1 MAAGQDFDVE
11 VLWNGP
17 AQDTDYSRQIQIVD
31 SMVARGVD
39 GLAIAPV
46 EKTALVLPIERAVKA
61 GIPVTIY
68 DSGLDSDVYMTFVAT
83 NNYKAGEMAGRKLA
97 ELLGGKGEVI
107 MIMHMPGSAASM
119 DREKAFADV
128 IEKEFPGI
136 KIVGKQYGMGD
147 RAKVLAAAENLLTAN
162 PNVDGLFASA
172 EACSVGA
179 SRALKAR
186 GLAGK
191 VKFVAFDASDEL
203 IEDLKDA
210 TIDALRR
217 PRPLSHRLRSGEVDS
232 SETETAR
239 HPPERLISAPGSSP
253 AGSRQAGSQSALIP
267 RPGEVSQID
276 GSVPSR
282 GKSPPSAALP
292 NPSFLTRWRGEVRED
307 PVSRRHALL
316 VWLVSQSGR
325 RSFGRRRRRTF
336 AGAAWPARLSVLPK
350 QAATSVQRP
359 TGKLR

>member
-1 MAAGQDFDVE
+1 MTTPIGRLSKFILVLLGTILAGGCEQRSEKPLIGVVSKGQAHKFWQSIHAGVVAAGQDFDVE

-83 NNYKAGEMAGRKLA
+83 NNYQAGEMAGRKLA
-97 ELLGGKGEVI
+97 ELLGGKGEVV

-203 IEDLKDA
+203 IEDLEQA
-210 TIDALRR
+210 TIDALVAQDPFRIGYEAVKSIAQKLNGETP
-217 PRPLSHRLRSGEVDS
+217 PREIDLS
-232 SETETAR
+232 A
-239 HPPERLISAPGSSP
+239 RLITPLDLDKP
-253 AGSRQAGSQSALIP
+253 
-267 RPGEVSQID
+267 EV
-276 GSVPSR
+276 
-282 GKSPPSAALP
+282 K
-292 NPSFLTRWRGEVRED
+292 
-307 PVSRRHALL
+307 ALL
-316 VWLVSQSGR
+316 FPDLEKY
-325 RSFGRRRRRTF
+325 
-336 AGAAWPARLSVLPK
+336 LK
-350 QAATSVQRP
+350 
-359 TGKLR
+359 

>member
-1 MAAGQDFDVE
+1 MTTTIGRLSKFILVLLGTILAVGCEQRSEKPLVGVVSKGQAHKFWQSIHAGVVAAGQDFDVE

-210 TIDALRR
+210 TIDALVAQDPFRIGYEAVKSIAQKLNGETP
-217 PRPLSHRLRSGEVDS
+217 PREIDLSARVITPLDLDKPEV
-232 SETETAR
+232 
-239 HPPERLISAPGSSP
+239 
-253 AGSRQAGSQSALIP
+253 
-267 RPGEVSQID
+267 
-276 GSVPSR
+276 
-282 GKSPPSAALP
+282 K
-292 NPSFLTRWRGEVRED
+292 
-307 PVSRRHALL
+307 ALL
-316 VWLVSQSGR
+316 FPDLEKY
-325 RSFGRRRRRTF
+325 
-336 AGAAWPARLSVLPK
+336 LK
-350 QAATSVQRP
+350 
-359 TGKLR
+359 